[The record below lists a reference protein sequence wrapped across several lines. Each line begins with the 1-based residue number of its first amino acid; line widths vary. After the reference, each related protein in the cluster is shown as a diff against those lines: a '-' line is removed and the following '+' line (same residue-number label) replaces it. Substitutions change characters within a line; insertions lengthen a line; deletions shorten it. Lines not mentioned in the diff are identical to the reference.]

1 MKKVNITTLCLSS
14 SIFLIDLIYDNSM
27 LAVEFGPEDG
37 ISEDEFKVSI
47 ENAFSK
53 FKIF

>member
-1 MKKVNITTLCLSS
+1 
-14 SIFLIDLIYDNSM
+14 M

-47 ENAFSK
+47 KDCFLKLQKALNEE
-53 FKIF
+53 